1 MERIACFAAIAVL
14 LAGADIPQVS
24 HLRPPATLPV
34 QFPPGQSLPVLPEL
48 AKAGEQ
54 DTREKKDSR
63 ADRLQPASRLE
74 LVRYVSGEFAR
85 AVRPLPGGKKGF
97 RTKAGERVDEVAL
110 RQAVASRGS
119 VANPGDTVQVTRLEF
134 REREIIIDI
143 NGGGK
148 QRTRW
153 RDRIQV
159 SVGGMPQ
166 VASSGG
172 PPGFQGSGATLI
184 LDYGRPLPDLT
195 PEDLKQHLAAF
206 LDFSK
211 QRSAATNWVETLP
224 PEFQQAIKDRR
235 ALVGMDR
242 EMVIAAIGRPDH
254 KVRERDSDGLETEDW
269 IYGHPPAKTVF
280 VKFAGN
286 HVIGIQQYP

>member
-1 MERIACFAAIAVL
+1 MLRLAYFALAAL
-14 LAGADIPQVS
+14 LVAGADIPQVS
-24 HLRPPATLPV
+24 HLRPPVAVPA
-34 QFPPGQSLPVLPEL
+34 QFPPGQSLPVLPEF

-54 DTREKKDSR
+54 HVREKKDSQV
-63 ADRLQPASRLE
+63 DRLQPASRLE
-74 LVRYVSGEFAR
+74 LVRYISGEFAR
-85 AVRPLPGGKKGF
+85 VVKPLPGGKKGF
-97 RTKAGERVDEVAL
+97 RIKAGDRVDEVAL
-110 RQAVASRGS
+110 RQAVANRGS

-134 REREIIIDI
+134 KEREIVIDI
-143 NGGGK
+143 NGGGR

-159 SVGGMPQ
+159 NVGGIPQ

-172 PPGFQGSGATLI
+172 PPGLQGSGATLI
-184 LDYGRPLPDLT
+184 LDYGRPLPDIT
-195 PEDLKQHLAAF
+195 PEELKQHLAAF
-206 LDFSK
+206 LDFAR

-224 PEFQQAIKDRR
+224 PEFQQAIKDRH
-235 ALVGMDR
+235 AVVGMDR

-254 KVRERDSDGLETEDW
+254 KVRERDADGLETEDW

-286 HVIGIQQYP
+286 RVTSVRQYP